1 MFVKRRPRR
10 QGARE
15 STGTRGVGG
24 RAAPT
29 AGPTAR
35 SVLLLLVA
43 LFPSASCA
51 EQFPNSVFTRFTEFN
66 RDVDYLFSIL
76 IWLGTL
82 VFVFVEAI
90 LLYTLVRF
98 KRRRGAPDPKQV
110 HGNTTLEI
118 LWTIIPAV
126 VLVFIA
132 VPTVR
137 TIFRT
142 QAKPREGALE
152 VLVIGHQWWWEFRYT
167 NLVPPDATG
176 QVDTLVTANELYLPI
191 GRTVNFTLRSPNVAH
206 SFWVPQLGGKRDL
219 IPNHTNYL
227 WFTPDSVE
235 SNVWNGFCA
244 EYCGASHANMRFR
257 AFTVS
262 QQDFDA
268 WARHQLSPAVF
279 NPGPPTPQPGGPAV
293 PPLPPPAPAGARGPV
308 GASTPINAPTAPE
321 STRGA
326 ATVQGPP
333 SAGPGTPRGPLTPPP
348 AAGGGQAP
356 AASRGVPFVAF
367 APERLGPHAV
377 PRTPLPRG
385 LEFQDNL
392 VGDATRGARLFAGGG
407 GACIGCHAVR
417 GVPTAAG
424 IVGPNLTHFG
434 TRTTI
439 AAAFYPNEPRYLAR
453 WIKNARA
460 MKPGVVMPALGRNE
474 YDPVAKQRVAAGLD
488 DQQIADLVAYLL
500 SLK

>member
-1 MFVKRRPRR
+1 MNHRPRR
-10 QGARE
+10 PGAR
-15 STGTRGVGG
+15 TLGTP
-24 RAAPT
+24 AAL
-29 AGPTAR
+29 TAR
-35 SVLLLLVA
+35 PALIASLLFSV
-43 LFPSASCA
+43 SCA
-51 EQFPNSVFTRFTEFN
+51 DRYPNSVFTRFTEFN
-66 RDVDYLFSIL
+66 RDIDYLFSIL

-98 KRRRGAPDPKQV
+98 KRRRGAAEPKQV

-142 QAKPREGALE
+142 QAKARQGALE
-152 VLVIGHQWWWEFRYT
+152 VTVIGHQWWWEFRY
-167 NLVPPDATG
+167 PDFTTRRPDG
-176 QVDTLVTANELYLPI
+176 RVDTLVTANELYLPL
-191 GRTVNFTLRSPNVAH
+191 GRTVNFTLRTTDVAH
-206 SFWVPQLGGKRDL
+206 SFWIPQLSGKRDL
-219 IPNHTNYL
+219 LPNHTNYI
-227 WFTPDSVE
+227 WFTPDSVQP
-235 SNVWNGFCA
+235 NAWNGFCA

-262 QQDFDA
+262 AADFEA
-268 WARHQLSPAVF
+268 WAQHQLTPAVF
-279 NPGPPTPQPGGPAV
+279 DAGPPMPQPGGPAV
-293 PPLPPPAPAGARGPV
+293 PPLPPGRPQTGAN
-308 GASTPINAPTAPE
+308 TPINAPAAPE

-326 ATVQGPP
+326 ATIQGPP
-333 SAGPGTPRGPLTPPP
+333 TAGRGAPRSPLGTAS
-348 AAGGGQAP
+348 AAGGGGAGQQP
-356 AASRGVPFVAF
+356 TTPGLQFMGF
-367 APERLGPHAV
+367 AREALPEHAV

-385 LEFQDNL
+385 LAFQDNL
-392 VGDATRGARLFAGGG
+392 AGDAARGGQLFASGMGG
-407 GACIGCHAVR
+407 CIGCHAVR
-417 GVPTAAG
+417 GVPTALG
-424 IVGPNLTHFG
+424 VIGPNLTHLG
-434 TRTTI
+434 GRTTI
-439 AAAFYPNEPRYLAR
+439 GAGYYPNEPRYLAR

-474 YDPVAKQRVAAGLD
+474 YDPVTKQRLTAGLD